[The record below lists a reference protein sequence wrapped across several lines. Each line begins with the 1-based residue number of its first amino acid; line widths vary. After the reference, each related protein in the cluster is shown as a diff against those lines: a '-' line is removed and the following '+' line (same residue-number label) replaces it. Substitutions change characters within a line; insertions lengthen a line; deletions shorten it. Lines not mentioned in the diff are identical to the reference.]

1 MTIEKATDT
10 LRAKEMTR
18 GVESKMAPQAMGGI
32 DSVINHYLYYQQ
44 DLRVPMTSLSLVFHG
59 GGIQQETEEKA
70 GLARMT
76 AKMLFRGTPALS
88 REEISRKFAML
99 GADVNA
105 AVSETDFAINISC
118 FTKNLDNVLA
128 LVQTVMRDVS
138 FPQNEL
144 DLVKKQELNQMD
156 AALQDPER
164 VLNAGNQY
172 VLFNGTRLGK
182 IGSRK
187 GVNAVTRDDVVN
199 FFAGVCGTH
208 VLYFTCISDL
218 SHEEIASKLFLFTR
232 NRKTD
237 GFALKSEAPFRA
249 SHGLEAFIVDSH
261 DATNDRF
268 IWTQRGISANDDRRF
283 DLQLVVDALG
293 SFEGLLFD
301 VLRNKNG
308 WCYGAYGFIMQP
320 TIRHGRIGFYSDP
333 TSASSEKL
341 IPAMKRLIHDFPEDK
356 EFQER
361 LSHRNST
368 FKNRYAYQLD
378 LKYKLSSEVN
388 RDRYGVPIL
397 DQESYYKRIDAVD
410 LQTAKRT
417 IGEVFD
423 PENMTMVFY
432 GDAGRITSI
441 LKKMDPGVKI
451 TVMNK
456 DVLVE

>member
-1 MTIEKATDT
+1 MTAAEATDI
-10 LRAKEMTR
+10 LRTKEMGHGT
-18 GVESKMAPQAMGGI
+18 AGGI
-32 DSVINHYLYYQQ
+32 DAVVNHHLYYQQ

-59 GGIQQETEEKA
+59 GGIQQEAEAKA

-76 AKMLFRGTPALS
+76 AKMLFRGTAAMS
-88 REEISRKFAML
+88 REEISKKFELL

-105 AVSETDFAINISC
+105 AVSETDFAVNISC
-118 FTKNLDNVLA
+118 FTKNLDEVLV
-128 LVQTVMRDVS
+128 LVHTVMNEVS
-138 FPQNEL
+138 FPNDEL
-144 DLVKKQELNQMD
+144 DLVKKQELNQME
-156 AALQDPER
+156 AALQEPER

-187 GVNAVTRDDVVN
+187 GVNAVARNDVVN
-199 FFAGVCGTH
+199 FFSAVCGTR

-218 SHEEIASKLFLFTR
+218 PQEEISGKLSAFTR
-232 NRKTD
+232 NRQTD
-237 GFALKSEAPFRA
+237 GFALKPEAPFRE
-249 SHGLEAFIVDSH
+249 SHGLEAYIVDSR

-333 TSASSEKL
+333 AATSSEKL
-341 IPAMKRLIHDFPEDK
+341 IPAMKQLIHDFPEDK

-361 LSHRNST
+361 LSHRNAA

-397 DQESYYKRIDAVD
+397 DQESYYKRIDAVN
-410 LQTAKRT
+410 LQTAKKT
-417 IGEVFD
+417 ISEVFD

-432 GDAGRITSI
+432 GDARRITSI
-441 LKKMDPGVKI
+441 LKNMDPNAKI
-451 TVMNK
+451 TLMNK
-456 DVLVE
+456 DILVE